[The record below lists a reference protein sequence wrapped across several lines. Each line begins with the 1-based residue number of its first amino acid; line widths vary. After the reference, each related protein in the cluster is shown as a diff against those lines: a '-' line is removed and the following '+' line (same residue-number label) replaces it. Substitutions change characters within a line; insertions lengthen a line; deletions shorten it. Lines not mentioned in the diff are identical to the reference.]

1 MTKKQLKK
9 NMRVWCQWKSRYL
22 YFVGMVGDKYKFIDI
37 CDAITIVNEA
47 QLSRLIVK

>member
-9 NMRVWCQWKSRYL
+9 NILVCCQCISIYL

-47 QLSRLIVK
+47 QLSRLNVK

>member
-9 NMRVWCQWKSRYL
+9 SMKVWCQWKSRYL

-37 CDAITIVNEA
+37 CDAITIVSEE
-47 QLSRLIVK
+47 QLSRLIAK